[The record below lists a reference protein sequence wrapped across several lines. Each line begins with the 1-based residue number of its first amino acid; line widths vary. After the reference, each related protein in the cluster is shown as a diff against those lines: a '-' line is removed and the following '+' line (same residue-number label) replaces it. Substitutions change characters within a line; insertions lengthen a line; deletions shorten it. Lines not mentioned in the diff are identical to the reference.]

1 MRIIDDEGMAAA
13 IQKLVNQ
20 SEIDLGG
27 GIRYPTGQH
36 SFDCNREIDYAQMV
50 RNLMMIYGDEKRCE
64 IYIAIFDKMRE
75 FVSGVLHITGLER
88 LFSQHYYNIEWN
100 MYMEGDFKESKW
112 SFYRDHF
119 VHQIRNAYF
128 GYELLWGDE
137 EFSFINIILECIKQE
152 EDSDFSAYIKNC
164 LGECG
169 DKGNESIRV
178 VLFKTWFI
186 SALFHDIGYPLAHF
200 SRLENQIET
209 YMPYFQ
215 CFNRH
220 SRSGFLEIKSLLADS
235 YLFSVVSYEELE
247 KRYLKNDHGLLSALC
262 LLLNYYHTGTIHS
275 LIAVDRCS
283 IELAAFSIFA
293 HTNKYAIQKEESKD
307 LEYYRPL
314 FAQNPMAFL
323 LRICDD
329 LQEWERMYFLISN
342 NSNILICNK
351 CFSAVTTDKAKIDYR
366 CQCGKQFKK
375 LTQFSYRKINL
386 VEVCRSLELGLDEE
400 KAVSIRLNYDKF
412 RLIEAAFIDEQYAK
426 YRRKELKNL
435 QKLLVNQRWLP
446 CFRLHYF
453 VSSNIR
459 ILKYEILREFFGKRE
474 DTWNTLLDQKY
485 NKEALDSEYTKLIE
499 KEEELKTMLLEELK
513 DELEESDKNVICN
526 AVFEE
531 SRICLKELI
540 KSLDNNRG
548 FPYDRNASSQP
559 DALNNIYFY
568 YLLNKKNIQK

>member
-1 MRIIDDEGMAAA
+1 MRIINDEGMAVA
-13 IQKLVNQ
+13 IQKLTEQ

-27 GIRYPTGQH
+27 GVRYPTDQRRFGY
-36 SFDCNREIDYAQMV
+36 NEEVDYAQITK
-50 RNLMMIYGDEKRCE
+50 NLMMIYSDEKRCE
-64 IYIAIFDKMRE
+64 DYIAVFDKMRE
-75 FVSGVLHITGLER
+75 FVSRVLRITGLER
-88 LFSQHYYNIEWN
+88 LFIQYYYKIEWN
-100 MYMEGDFKESKW
+100 MYAEEDSKKG
-112 SFYRDHF
+112 FYREYF

-128 GYELLWGDE
+128 GYELLWGDKE
-137 EFSFINIILECIKQE
+137 ISLIDGALECFKQE
-152 EDSDFSAYIKNC
+152 EDSSFTVYIKNC
-164 LGECG
+164 LGNQVEN
-169 DKGNESIRV
+169 DNKSIRIL
-178 VLFKTWFI
+178 LFKTWFI
-186 SALFHDIGYPLAHF
+186 SALFHDIGYPLVDL

-209 YMPYFQ
+209 YMPYFKY
-215 CFNRH
+215 FDHHNRLD
-220 SRSGFLEIKSLLADS
+220 FLEIKSLLADS
-235 YLFSVVSYEELE
+235 YLFSIVSCKELE
-247 KRYLKNDHGLLSALC
+247 KRYSENDHGILSALC

-275 LIAVDRCS
+275 LNAVDRCS
-283 IELAAFSIFA
+283 IELAAVSIFA
-293 HTNKYAIQKEESKD
+293 HTNKYGIQNTDIKG
-307 LEYYRPL
+307 LEYYRPV

-329 LQEWERMYFLISN
+329 LQEWERMHFLN
-342 NSNILICNK
+342 GNDSNILICND
-351 CFSAVTTDKAKIDYR
+351 CFSVVIADEAVIDYR
-366 CQCGKQFKK
+366 CQCGKKFKK

-412 RLIEAAFIDEQYAK
+412 RLIEVAFIDEQYAK

-540 KSLDNNRG
+540 ESLDNNRE
-548 FPYDRNASSQP
+548 FPYDRSASSQP

-568 YLLNKKNIQK
+568 YLLNKKNKRRWK